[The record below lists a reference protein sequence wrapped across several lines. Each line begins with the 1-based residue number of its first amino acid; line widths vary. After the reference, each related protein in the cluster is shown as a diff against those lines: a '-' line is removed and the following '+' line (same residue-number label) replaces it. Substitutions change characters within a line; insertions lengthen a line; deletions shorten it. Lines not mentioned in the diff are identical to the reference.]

1 MKLSKVNKT
10 VTICRKE
17 IGESSPAFIMAEAG
31 LNHNGRL
38 KFAKELITKASE
50 INADAIKFQTYITED
65 FVGEKS
71 PYFKLFK
78 KYELSFEEFEE
89 LSDLSSELGI
99 IFLSTPLDFQSADFL
114 DKIGVPAF
122 KVASG
127 DLTNYPFLK
136 HLSTKHK
143 PIILSTG
150 MASLEEV
157 ADAVRFLGEAKTQ
170 ELVLL
175 HCVSNYPTAIENVN
189 LKSMSV
195 LKNAFQVP
203 VGFSDHTMNLLTP
216 VVAVVMGASLIEKHI
231 TLNKR
236 LAGPDH
242 RCSLDIKQFGKMVND
257 IRQVE
262 KMFGFEK
269 KEPISNEIEISKIAR
284 RSIVARKFIPKGTI
298 LKDNML
304 TFRRPGDGISPKQL
318 DSVIGH
324 ITKVDIES
332 GEPLS
337 LKKLVD

>member
-1 MKLSKVNKT
+1 VNKT
-10 VTICRKE
+10 VTICGKK
-17 IGESSPAFIMAEAG
+17 IGNSSPTFIVAEAG

-38 KFAKELITKASE
+38 KFAKELIKRASE

-65 FVGEKS
+65 FVGERS

-78 KYELSFEEFEE
+78 KYELSFAEFQE

-99 IFLSTPLDFQSADFL
+99 TFLSTPLDFQSADFL

-136 HLSTKHK
+136 HLSEKHR

-157 ADAVRFLGEAKTQ
+157 ADTVKFLSEAKIQ

-175 HCVSNYPTAIENVN
+175 HCVSNYPTSIENAN

-216 VVAVVMGASLIEKHI
+216 VIAVAMGASLIEKHF

-236 LAGPDH
+236 LSGPDH
-242 RCSLDIKQFGKMVND
+242 RCSLDTKQFAKMIND

-262 KMFGFEK
+262 KMFGFAK
-269 KEPISNEIEISKIAR
+269 KETAKNEIEISKIAR
-284 RSIVARKFIPKGTI
+284 RSIVARKFIPKGTV
-298 LKDNML
+298 LNENML
-304 TFRRPGDGISPKQL
+304 TFRRPGDGISPKQM
-318 DSVIGH
+318 DSIIGL
-324 ITKVDIES
+324 ITKFDIES
-332 GEPLS
+332 GETLTW
-337 LKKLVD
+337 KKLVD